1 MDSLCTTGLYFYF
14 SKDIHASAVKEII
27 EYLSKIPDLKI
38 HYPFDLKNYSI
49 NNRLAKDIEEK
60 GLEKIIIAG
69 DSPGMIKSLFSKAIT
84 KNGGNPENIVLADFN
99 EYNISFE
106 DEKEKAIALLLGA
119 IYDLPMKSLQEME
132 RCQ

>member
-60 GLEKIIIAG
+60 GLEKNHYCWRLSRDDQELIF
-69 DSPGMIKSLFSKAIT
+69 KS
-84 KNGGNPENIVLADFN
+84 N
-99 EYNISFE
+99 Y
-106 DEKEKAIALLLGA
+106 KEWWQ
-119 IYDLPMKSLQEME
+119 P
-132 RCQ
+132 